1 MFGDEREG
9 LAVVGVADAV
19 ESVSVVPCDSGSV
32 RVGLA
37 HSRELVDGGHASF
50 FGGDDDA
57 HFSGFLS
64 RGETHRGCGSG
75 CLVGAS
81 RAFAHDVG
89 GFELVE
95 VVALEM
101 APHVARPFE
110 GWYESV
116 GGGLVPSGEGAQLD
130 GVLVTSVDGGV
141 LAVVVAVD

>member
-64 RGETHRGCGSG
+64 CGETHRGCGSG